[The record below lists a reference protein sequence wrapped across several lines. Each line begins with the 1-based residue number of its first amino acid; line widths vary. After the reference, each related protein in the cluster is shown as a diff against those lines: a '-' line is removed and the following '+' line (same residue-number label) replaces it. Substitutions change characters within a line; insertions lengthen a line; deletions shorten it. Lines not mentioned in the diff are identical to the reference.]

1 MLILH
6 DGDRD
11 ASANPQ
17 SPLRRSVGK
26 MSPTSGSN
34 HLHDGKTRKGSHD
47 RPPGARA
54 SPRRGHDAAAE
65 ECERLLDKELI
76 DTFPAGDPPSWTMGG
91 SLVSHLHH

>member
-1 MLILH
+1 
-6 DGDRD
+6 
-11 ASANPQ
+11 
-17 SPLRRSVGK
+17 

-76 DTFPAGDPPSWTMGG
+76 DTFPASDPPSWTMGG
-91 SLVSHLHH
+91 SLVSRLHH